1 MQFAFRKAALRGDD
15 FVHVITAVSGRP
27 PKRTLF
33 LRSGF
38 KDGRS
43 DYSLTPTVFRK
54 SGKSGFP
61 IAEFVPDRAFEHEVA
76 QRGISRAFCGGRI
89 FFGRAGS
96 DGGRNAELRNDL
108 RCKVKPGTFSRACG
122 VVNSEFFTLA

>member
-27 PKRTLF
+27 PNRTLF

-61 IAEFVPDRAFEHEVA
+61 IAEFVADGAFEHEIA
-76 QRGISRAFCGGRI
+76 KGRIGGPFCGGRI

-96 DGGRNAELRNDL
+96 DGGGNAELSDDFR
-108 RCKVKPGTFSRACG
+108 
-122 VVNSEFFTLA
+122 SEVEP